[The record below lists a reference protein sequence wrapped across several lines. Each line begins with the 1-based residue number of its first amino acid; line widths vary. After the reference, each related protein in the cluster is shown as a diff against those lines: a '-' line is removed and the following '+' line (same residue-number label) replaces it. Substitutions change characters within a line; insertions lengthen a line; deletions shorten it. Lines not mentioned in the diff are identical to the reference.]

1 MGTVKDYRMW
11 IVGFFSFFNMAHWVD
26 ISYQYIDVHA
36 INILFMKHNTIC
48 NNNKAKKCE
57 KLKIK

>member
-1 MGTVKDYRMW
+1 MEIVKDYRMW
-11 IVGFFSFFNMAHWVD
+11 IVVVFSFFNMAHWVD

-48 NNNKAKKCE
+48 NDNKAKKCE